1 MIIAIIIIIIIVFL
15 IISSLHLKLIILII
29 SIQIKLTILLMILI
43 LLLHVKNLIK
53 NNINNNN
60 NKNNNNNRVNFTSPS
75 PSQNSKET
83 VFILGYSMVKKLK
96 GFLLTR
102 KLNHKWVVK
111 ARPFSSAKVRCMH
124 DHIKPTVT
132 DFNLNHI
139 ILHCRTNDP
148 SSERT
153 ASQIARSI
161 TELTL
166 SLKISG

>member
-1 MIIAIIIIIIIVFL
+1 M
-15 IISSLHLKLIILII
+15 
-29 SIQIKLTILLMILI
+29 

-83 VFILGYSMVKKLK
+83 VLILGYSMVKKLK

-161 TELTL
+161 TELAL
-166 SLKISG
+166 SLKSQDNKISISLVVAKNENFNNKASEVNSRLIHMCA